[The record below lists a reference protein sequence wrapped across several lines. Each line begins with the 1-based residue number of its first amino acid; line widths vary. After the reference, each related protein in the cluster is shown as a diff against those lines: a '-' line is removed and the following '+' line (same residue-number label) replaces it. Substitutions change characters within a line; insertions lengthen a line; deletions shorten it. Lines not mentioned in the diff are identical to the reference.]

1 MHRHRSM
8 IGTCDQCNA
17 QRGPWEDAACPV
29 IRAKHGGLLSTA
41 DLAVHVLEESD
52 TALTVYD
59 IKRSIRRDYGIDV
72 SQETLQVS
80 ISGDRRFCWAGKGL
94 YGLYRHGLMP
104 GGKLPMAAS

>member
-1 MHRHRSM
+1 
-8 IGTCDQCNA
+8 
-17 QRGPWEDAACPV
+17 
-29 IRAKHGGLLSTA
+29 
-41 DLAVHVLEESD
+41 VLEESD

-59 IKRSIRRDYGIDV
+59 IKRSIRRDLGIDV

-94 YGLYRHGLMP
+94 YGLYRHGLIP